1 MSHIHVSLFLPITID
16 FHAQSSPAS
25 RRPSPPP
32 RAPSLLDAKNDTN
45 EQKASLFS
53 QPTPPQ
59 TPSATARHEEFFS
72 QVQPSVQTHFPKPHD
87 PKALVR
93 SDAHVPEWG
102 TGLAFFNQPPR
113 SRPANLPPDDIL
125 KYTKNSDA
133 QDAPFPQPRYSRKE
147 PGRGSFSSR
156 PSRSGSRQRWDAEW
170 TVEPAVQGNGGLA
183 NAVRAAINAGT
194 INNVLWVGTVGFPT
208 DALVESKKKEIQDKL
223 ESEYDAL
230 PVWVKDGDFDGHYAH
245 YCKTIL
251 WPVFHYQI
259 PDHPKS
265 KAYEDHSWIYYERL
279 NQAFAE
285 KIIKSYKRG
294 DVIWIHDYHLLLVP
308 GMVRKKLP
316 DAQIGFFMH
325 TAFPSSEVF
334 RCLASRKQL
343 LEGMLG
349 ANLVAFQSREYAHH
363 FLQTCSRIL
372 IVEATNEGIQLENR
386 FVNVA
391 WLPIGIDPKA
401 LQEAREEPMVAEWI
415 KVMLERYKGKQLIV
429 ARDKLDSVRGVR
441 QKLLAF
447 ELFLNK
453 YPEHKDKVVMIQV
466 ATSTTDNPELAMTV
480 SDIVTRIDSMHSTLA
495 HQPLV
500 FLRQDISFSQYL
512 ALLSVADTLM
522 ITSLREGMNLT
533 AHEYIMCQ
541 DGMASDKKHGPLI
554 LSEFTGSSSIFN
566 GFELAVNP
574 WDYQKCA
581 DAIKAALV
589 MAPEEK
595 ERRFTKLRNVVSH
608 HTGDYWIN
616 TLNKVL
622 AKVHSEHFMRDTMS
636 IPRLS
641 LSQVSEKY
649 KNANRRIFILDYEGT
664 LASYG
669 SPTSIILTSPQRVI
683 DTLNEVLM
691 DKNNIVYVMSGR
703 TPEELERLFSRVPGL
718 GIIAENG
725 CFVRECGRDEWTAF
739 AEMDKVDEWKTAVKG
754 ILTYYLERMEGS
766 WLEERHCSIIFHY
779 DRADDIELATTQA
792 GECATHI
799 NDVCET
805 QHIHAVPIDKSILI
819 EPLDWSKGSAATHIF
834 NKLRKRNVENNGA
847 TPADFLFVA
856 GDDREDEV
864 IFRWANKLGS
874 TGVIRDVTTVSVG
887 TRNTEATATCTQG
900 TTGLLSVLQ
909 KLAKI
914 SG

>member
-1 MSHIHVSLFLPITID
+1 MDSNPDL
-16 FHAQSSPAS
+16 
-25 RRPSPPP
+25 
-32 RAPSLLDAKNDTN
+32 K
-45 EQKASLFS
+45 EQKASLFA
-53 QPTPPQ
+53 QPTPPA
-59 TPSATARHEEFFS
+59 TPSASARHEEFFA

-87 PKALVR
+87 PRSLVR

-102 TGLAFFNQPPR
+102 SGLFFNQPR
-113 SRPANLPPDDIL
+113 SRAAAPPPDDIL
-125 KYTKNSDA
+125 KYSKQQEGLAQRKSRRSPKRASISSISRNS
-133 QDAPFPQPRYSRKE
+133 
-147 PGRGSFSSR
+147 
-156 PSRSGSRQRWDAEW
+156 SGSRQRWSSDW

-183 NAVRAAINAGT
+183 NAVRAAITTGT
-194 INNVLWVGTVGFPT
+194 MEDVFWVGTVGFPT
-208 DALVESKKKEIQDKL
+208 DALNDGKKDEIHEKL

-230 PVWVKDGDFDGHYAH
+230 AVWVDDNDFDGHYAH

-265 KAYEDHSWIYYERL
+265 KAYEDHSWIYYEHV
-279 NQAFAE
+279 NQAFAD
-285 KIIKSYKRG
+285 KIVKSYKRG
-294 DVIWIHDYHLLLVP
+294 DIIWIHDYHLLLVP

-334 RCLASRKQL
+334 RCLAVRKQL

-372 IVEATNEGIQLENR
+372 VVEATNDGVQLENR

-391 WLPIGIDPKA
+391 WLPIGIDPKGLEA
-401 LQEAREEPMVAEWI
+401 AREDPSVKEWI
-415 KVMLERYKGKQLIV
+415 QVMQERYKGKQLIV
-429 ARDKLDSVRGVR
+429 ARDKLDAVRGVR

-453 YPEHKDKVVMIQV
+453 YPEYREKVVMIQV
-466 ATSTTDNPELAMTV
+466 ATSTTENSELAMTV
-480 SDIVTRIDSMHSTLA
+480 SDIVTRIESTHSTLA

-512 ALLSVADTLM
+512 ALLSVADALM

-533 AHEYIMCQ
+533 AHEYIACQ
-541 DGMASDKKHGPLI
+541 DGKASEKKCGPLI
-554 LSEFTGSSSIFN
+554 LSEFTGSASIFN
-566 GFELAVNP
+566 GHELSVNP

-581 DAIKAALV
+581 EAIKTALE
-589 MAPEEK
+589 MDPDEK
-595 ERRFTKLRNVVSH
+595 ERRYTRLRNVVMH
-608 HTGDYWIN
+608 HTGEYWCT
-616 TLNKVL
+616 TLTKTL
-622 AKVHSEHFMRDTMS
+622 ARVHEEHFMRDTMS

-641 LSQVSEKY
+641 VHQLCERYKGSE
-649 KNANRRIFILDYEGT
+649 RRIFILDYEGT

-669 SPTSIILTSPQRVI
+669 SPTSIIMTSPQRVI
-683 DTLNEVLM
+683 DALNEILM
-691 DKNNIVYVMSGR
+691 DDKNIVYVMSGR

-725 CFVRECGRDEWTAF
+725 CFVREFGKEGWTAF
-739 AEMDKVDEWKTAVKG
+739 ADTSKVDEWKDSVKG
-754 ILTYYLERMEGS
+754 ILQYYLERVEGS
-766 WLEERHCSIIFHY
+766 WLEERHCSLFFHY
-779 DRADDIELATTQA
+779 DKADDFDAAATQA

-799 NDVCET
+799 NDVCESA
-805 QHIHAVPIDKSILI
+805 HVHAVPIDKSILI

-834 NKLRKRNVENNGA
+834 NKLHKNNLDKGA
-847 TPADFLFVA
+847 SSPADFLLVA

-864 IFRWANKLGS
+864 IFRWANKLAT

-887 TRNTEATATCTQG
+887 TRNTEAMATLTQG
-900 TTGLLSVLQ
+900 TTGELTIALVPTTRIDASTGLLSVLQ
-909 KLAKI
+909 KLAKL
-914 SG
+914 SD